1 MQNNLFLL
9 NTRNLN
15 MNLPYARAPVSACDA
30 AVLHTSAPYLYLKND
45 VAHGLSISKNT
56 Q

>member
-1 MQNNLFLL
+1 
-9 NTRNLN
+9 
-15 MNLPYARAPVSACDA
+15 MNIPYARATVSARDA
-30 AVLHTSAPYLYLKND
+30 AVLRIGAFCLYLKND

>member
-1 MQNNLFLL
+1 MSLA
-9 NTRNLN
+9 
-15 MNLPYARAPVSACDA
+15 YARATVFARDV
-30 AVLHTSAPYLYLKND
+30 AVLRTSAPYLYLKND

>member
-1 MQNNLFLL
+1 M
-9 NTRNLN
+9 NLN
-15 MNLPYARAPVSACDA
+15 MSLPYARVTVSIRDA
-30 AVLHTSAPYLYLKND
+30 TAHRISASCLNQKND